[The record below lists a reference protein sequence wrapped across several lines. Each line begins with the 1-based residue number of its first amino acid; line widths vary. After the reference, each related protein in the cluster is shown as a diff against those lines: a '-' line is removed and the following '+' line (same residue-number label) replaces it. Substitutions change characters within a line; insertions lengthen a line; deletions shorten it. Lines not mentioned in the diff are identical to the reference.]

1 MKIEKTSTG
10 FSTLFY
16 AGFRKTAL
24 LASSAILISACAS
37 TNSLTP
43 AQSAENALALLGA
56 DSIYF
61 GGDIIT
67 INDAQ
72 PSAEA
77 VAVNGGKIVAVG
89 TRAEIE
95 KTQRGSKTKMI
106 DLAGKTLLPGF
117 VDAHSHFTA
126 VGMQASSANLLPL
139 PDGPVN
145 TIAQLQQVMREF
157 IAKSPVVKAHGVAV
171 GFNYDDSQLK
181 ERRHPTRQE
190 LDAIS
195 KDIPIMVIHQSG
207 HLGVLNSKALAN
219 MKITAKSVN
228 PAGGMIRREADR
240 KTPNG
245 VLEENAFFGI
255 VYKMV
260 PALTAAETVAQ
271 IQASEAIYLANG
283 FTTIQDGKTDLATLK
298 ALPEMAVAGSFKA
311 DIVSYADIAAMGDDP
326 ILHSSW
332 MSSNYRNHFRIA
344 GVKLTYD
351 GSPQGKT
358 AWFTEPYFKVPAG
371 QKKSYAGY
379 AAFSDAE
386 ALKWYTLAT
395 QNNWQMLNHAN
406 GDAAIDQL
414 IKTVTA
420 VQTAAPGK
428 DRRGVLIHGQYL
440 RADQIPALQRL
451 GIFPSLYPMHT
462 FYWGDWHRE
471 SVAGAKRAEFIS
483 PTGAVLARGM
493 KFSIHSDAPVTFPNS
508 MRLLDSAVN
517 RTTRSGYVLG
527 ADQRVEPLVALKA
540 MTLWP
545 AYQHFEEASKG
556 SIELGKLADLVILS
570 ANPLKVERAKLID
583 LKVLETIKEG
593 QPVYRAAAK

>member
-1 MKIEKTSTG
+1 MKSPYAFAQLNPLFHKTV
-10 FSTLFY
+10 
-16 AGFRKTAL
+16 
-24 LASSAILISACAS
+24 LAASIAIFISACATS
-37 TNSLTP
+37 NSP
-43 AQSAENALALLGA
+43 DAVQSAAQALALAGA

-89 TRAEIE
+89 KRAEIE
-95 KTQRGSKTKMI
+95 KAQRGTKTKMV
-106 DLAGKTLLPGF
+106 DLAGKTMLPGF
-117 VDAHSHFTA
+117 VDGHSHFTA
-126 VGMQASSANLLPL
+126 VGMQANSANLLPL

-190 LDAIS
+190 LDAVS

-219 MKITAKSVN
+219 MKINAKSVN
-228 PAGGMIRREADR
+228 PSGGVIRREADR
-240 KTPNG
+240 KTPSG

-255 VYKMV
+255 VYKML
-260 PALTAAETVAQ
+260 PALTPSEIVMQ
-271 IQASEAIYLANG
+271 LKASEAIYLENG

-298 ALPEMAVAGSFKA
+298 ALPEMAKNGVFKA

-326 ILHSSW
+326 ILHSAS
-332 MSSNYRNHFRIA
+332 MSRDYSNHFRIG

-414 IKTVTA
+414 IKTVTS

-428 DRRGVLIHGQYL
+428 DRRSVLIHGQYL
-440 RADQIPALQRL
+440 RQDQIPALQRL
-451 GIFPSLYPMHT
+451 GIFPSLYPMHS

-508 MRLLDSAVN
+508 MRILDSAVN

-556 SIELGKLADLVILS
+556 SIEVGKLADLVILS
-570 ANPLKVERAKLID
+570 ANPLKLERAKLVN

-593 QPVYRAAAK
+593 QSVYLSASKRD